1 MAPDP
6 RHVPK
11 DRSSPTPEP
20 EAALPPRP
28 EPLGVRLR
36 HAPVTGIL
44 LATCTILYA
53 ITLVATLSQSAD
65 PVDTALSSLWSLSL
79 TESTDAFRQLGALEL
94 SRIWLDHEWWRL
106 LTTGLLHGSL
116 LHLVLNM
123 VALLS
128 IGEWVEHA
136 WGHLRTFALFILSSI
151 GGGLASLAWCESP
164 LVLGASA
171 GILGQAGALWF
182 ARLAGPAELQA
193 ELSPISARRLGIL
206 ILVCLALGLLV
217 PGIAQA
223 GHLGGLAV
231 GLLLGAIWS
240 TRPLPI
246 RLVLSGTLAALLGA
260 LVWQGSAPTN
270 RANYHAI
277 LGFRLLDEQQFD
289 AALNLFNRGLELEPE
304 SPHFRNAIAYQLALD
319 GVQLDRAEALV
330 LDALAQDRLNP
341 SYLDTL
347 AWVWCRQ
354 GHTEAGLNTLHAA
367 AFLSSA
373 PFPELTEHL
382 ESCASAAVFHVEHP

>member
-11 DRSSPTPEP
+11 DRSSLTPEP

-53 ITLVATLSQSAD
+53 ITLVVTLAHSAD

-106 LTTGLLHGSL
+106 LTAGLLHGSL

-136 WGHLRTFALFILSSI
+136 WGHLRTLVLFTLASI
-151 GGGLASLAWCESP
+151 GGGLASLAANA
-164 LVLGASA
+164 AS
-171 GILGQAGALWF
+171 
-182 ARLAGPAELQA
+182 
-193 ELSPISARRLGIL
+193 LSIG
-206 ILVCLALGLLV
+206 LALRSLT
-217 PGIAQA
+217 
-223 GHLGGLAV
+223 HAV
-231 GLLLGAIWS
+231 
-240 TRPLPI
+240 
-246 RLVLSGTLAALLGA
+246 
-260 LVWQGSAPTN
+260 
-270 RANYHAI
+270 
-277 LGFRLLDEQQFD
+277 
-289 AALNLFNRGLELEPE
+289 
-304 SPHFRNAIAYQLALD
+304 
-319 GVQLDRAEALV
+319 
-330 LDALAQDRLNP
+330 
-341 SYLDTL
+341 
-347 AWVWCRQ
+347 
-354 GHTEAGLNTLHAA
+354 
-367 AFLSSA
+367 
-373 PFPELTEHL
+373 
-382 ESCASAAVFHVEHP
+382 